1 MHEVLDECASTVKFV
16 KLHACGVHIVLLL
29 SGKIISFPDRFF
41 SVFICGGGIKR
52 VSWISVGYL

>member
-1 MHEVLDECASTVKFV
+1 MHEVLHKCASTVKFV

-41 SVFICGGGIKR
+41 PFLFVVAELKGSRG
-52 VSWISVGYL
+52 SP